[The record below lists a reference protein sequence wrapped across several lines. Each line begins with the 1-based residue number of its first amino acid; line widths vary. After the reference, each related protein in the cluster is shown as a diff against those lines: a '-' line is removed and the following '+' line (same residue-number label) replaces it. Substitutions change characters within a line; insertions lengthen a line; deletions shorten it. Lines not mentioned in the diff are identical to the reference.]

1 MAASN
6 PGSVFQRAMVN
17 MKKYEYL
24 EHPADLKIC
33 AYGKTLP
40 ELFINAALA
49 MTNFLFEVKE
59 TKIQKTKTVQMEAD
73 NLEDLLINWL
83 AEILYL
89 SDTNHQACVE
99 FKIKTFDEKKIVAEV
114 GMISAE
120 AKDDIKAV
128 TYSELN
134 INKIDEGW
142 KAIFVCDT

>member
-1 MAASN
+1 
-6 PGSVFQRAMVN
+6 

-49 MTNFLFEVKE
+49 MTNFLYEIKE
-59 TKIQKTKTVQMEAD
+59 TQIAKTETVQVKAD

-89 SDTNHQACVE
+89 SDTNYLACVD
-99 FKIKTFDEKKIVAEV
+99 FKIKTFDEKKIIAEV
-114 GMISAE
+114 GMTSAE

-128 TYSELN
+128 TYSELKVK
-134 INKIDEGW
+134 KIDDGW
-142 KAIFVCDT
+142 EAVFVCDT